1 MRNRDLVFGCSILAV
16 GLAISTGQ
24 KPAHPVS
31 GSPRPTSSGA
41 TTTPN
46 SQVGMNSYPFDVT
59 TIEDPEVARRR
70 RLEEMFG
77 AERQRQNMADSARL
91 VALARQLNAE
101 YEKPVPPEMSD
112 SQFNTVKE
120 IEKLAKRVKRRLEE
134 R

>member
-1 MRNRDLVFGCSILAV
+1 MRNRDLVFGCSILALN
-16 GLAISTGQ
+16 LAISSGQ
-24 KPAHPVS
+24 KPWHPPS
-31 GSPRPTSSGA
+31 ESPRPTASTA

-59 TIEDPEVARRR
+59 TIEDPDTARRR
-70 RLEEMFG
+70 HLEEMFG
-77 AERQRQNMADSARL
+77 AQRHRENMADSARL

-101 YEKPVPPEMSD
+101 YEKPVPSEVSD

-134 R
+134 Q